1 MSTTAAGSHFVAFID
16 FLKQLYINERTLN
29 SIWGVQMTMIHP
41 NGSSM
46 SLVGLP
52 GSGGFSPDLNHEGR
66 ATKDATRLT
75 TSDPL
80 QAGQA
85 TMASMR
91 KTVT

>member
-1 MSTTAAGSHFVAFID
+1 
-16 FLKQLYINERTLN
+16 
-29 SIWGVQMTMIHP
+29 MIHP

-66 ATKDATRLT
+66 ATKDATRPT

-91 KTVT
+91 KTVI

>member
-52 GSGGFSPDLNHEGR
+52 GSGGFSPDLNH
-66 ATKDATRLT
+66 
-75 TSDPL
+75 
-80 QAGQA
+80 
-85 TMASMR
+85 
-91 KTVT
+91 